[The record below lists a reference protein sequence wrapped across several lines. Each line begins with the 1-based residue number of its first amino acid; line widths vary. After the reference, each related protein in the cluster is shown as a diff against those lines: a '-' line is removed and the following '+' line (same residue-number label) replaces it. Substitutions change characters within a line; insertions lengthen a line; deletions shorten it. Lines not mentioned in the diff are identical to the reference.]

1 MPLRCEFLLI
11 LKILIL
17 LKYKDTVSPTDLLVE
32 VDGSIVPAE
41 PDLAA
46 PGEVPDGDQD
56 LSLRL
61 ALGADTDVVLVARH
75 LGLDEVNTGHVRLS
89 VRVDDDDVVVFPPLS
104 VGTETVSKAAVL
116 VLAEETVDARDE
128 VVGPVQEELQHVR
141 FQ

>member
-1 MPLRCEFLLI
+1 MFCCFPHPEWNSPLDCGLLSGARRPCQT
-11 LKILIL
+11 L
-17 LKYKDTVSPTDLLVE
+17 LCSLLVE

-89 VRVDDDDVVVFPPLS
+89 VRVDDDDVV
-104 VGTETVSKAAVL
+104 
-116 VLAEETVDARDE
+116 
-128 VVGPVQEELQHVR
+128 
-141 FQ
+141 